1 MSLVQYD
8 EQRHMGA
15 AMEATA
21 RGQTLLLVTM
31 VRLRRGPRGLQLDD
45 QTCAGLVRWTEH
57 FERVV
62 YCGLLQESDDSDDA
76 SVTWVDIDSLPN
88 RDRMRIVPLPFA
100 YKIGAFARAYRATR
114 RQLAEEIGKA
124 DKLCFTLGYVSGDWG
139 GVAALEAIKQGR
151 RFATWFDRVEHDV
164 LRNTLHAL
172 RFRRR
177 VKERMTLP
185 VMIAYH
191 RHLVRKSSLGLF
203 QGMDTFKA
211 YEKYSSNPACVY
223 DVHTQ
228 PEDFIGAEQIEQK
241 LVGIGAAAPL
251 RIVYVGRAVAMKGPE
266 DWLRVIHGI
275 VQAGVDVRATW
286 LGDGPLLD
294 QMQLTV
300 KQLGLGNHVELA
312 GYVGDRDK
320 VLDALR
326 ESHLF
331 LFCHKTPESPR
342 CLIEALVSGCPIV
355 GYGTHYPVGLVEGAG
370 GGMFS
375 AMDDFAG
382 LAKLITELDRDR
394 GRLVKLVR
402 DAASCGRRF
411 DEATVYRQRAEL
423 IASYA

>member
-1 MSLVQYD
+1 MSFVQL
-8 EQRHMGA
+8 EETGHMSGDMQA
-15 AMEATA
+15 A
-21 RGQTLLLVTM
+21 GLDQTLLLVTM

-45 QTCAGLVRWTEH
+45 QTCAGLVNWAKH
-57 FERVV
+57 FKQVV
-62 YCGLLQESDDSDDA
+62 YCGLLQESEESEDGSA
-76 SVTWVDIDSLPN
+76 TWVDIDSLPN
-88 RDRMRIVPLPFA
+88 RDRMRIVPLPLA
-100 YKIGAFARAYRATR
+100 YKVGAFARSYRATR
-114 RQLAEEIGKA
+114 RLLADEIRKA
-124 DKLCFTLGYVSGDWG
+124 DKLCFTLGYVFGDWG
-139 GVAALEAIKQGR
+139 GVAGLEAIRQGR
-151 RFATWFDRVEHDV
+151 RFAAWFDRVEHEV
-164 LRNTLHAL
+164 LRNNLHAL

-177 VKERMTLP
+177 IKEGMTLP

-191 RHLVRKSSLGLF
+191 RHLVRKSALGLF

-211 YEKYSSNPACVY
+211 YEKYSTNPACVY

-241 LVGIGAAAPL
+241 VAGLESGGPL
-251 RIVYVGRAVAMKGPE
+251 RVVYAGRAAAMKGPE
-266 DWLRVIHGI
+266 DWLRAIHGV

-294 QMQLTV
+294 QMRSTVRQLD
-300 KQLGLGNHVELA
+300 LGNHVELA
-312 GYVGDRDK
+312 GYVGDRGR

-326 ESHLF
+326 QSHIF

-355 GYGTHYPVGLVEGAG
+355 GYGTHYSKGLVEDAG
-370 GGMFS
+370 GGAFS

-382 LAKLITELDRDR
+382 LAKVIAELDRDR
-394 GRLVKLVR
+394 GRLAKLVR